1 MDWEDLKNKSKTE
14 LSELL
19 IEKRQELLKLRFQA
33 RGRQLKQVN
42 KISIIKKEIAR
53 IQTLI
58 K

>member
-1 MDWEDLKNKSKTE
+1 MDWEDLKNKSKKE
-14 LSELL
+14 LKELL

-33 RGRQLKQVN
+33 CGRQLKQVN